1 MRREADIG
9 LVLRLLGCQLDR
21 RLVMVLWC
29 RQLWGGSHLA
39 HVIHAWSKRLQAT
52 LVKRVVLT
60 RAHATFKVLDHRLVV
75 IQVLVDLIQI
85 LAVARRLSL
94 AFLTIVAITITQACQ
109 HLTIFLLPFL
119 SLRLSLGG
127 LS

>member
-1 MRREADIG
+1 MWSEADIC
-9 LVLRLLGCQLDR
+9 LILRLLGCQLDR

-85 LAVARRLSL
+85 LAIPRRLRL
-94 AFLTIVAITITQACQ
+94 PT
-109 HLTIFLLPFL
+109 LLP
-119 SLRLSLGG
+119 STIP
-127 LS
+127 